1 MICDL
6 FEAADAIAANLK
18 FGKPAPSCGGTC
30 PAAMD
35 EFDVALLREREELY
49 RLTFNQAAVGIAHV
63 GADCRPLRV
72 NRKYC
77 SITGYAETEL
87 QRMTTVELTHPDDRA
102 QDEALMQRL
111 RAGEIAEY
119 SREKRYLHRDGHA
132 VWISIT
138 VSALL
143 DAAGDRRYITVVE
156 DISRRKGAEEKL
168 LRLANHDAL
177 TGLPNRLL
185 LEDRLGHA
193 IAHAHR
199 TGTLVAVMFVDLDR
213 FKNVNDSLG
222 HDAGDEVIVEIG
234 RRIARNL
241 RETDTAARQ
250 GGDEF
255 VVVLGDL
262 AHQDDACTVARK
274 ILDTLCQPMLLRGQ
288 EIFPTGSIGIG
299 LYPRDGTDA
308 QSLLKNADTAMYR
321 AKNDGG
327 NTYQFYAD
335 GMGMHALDSLRLEGA
350 LRRALERDEFLLYY
364 QPQVD
369 IATGAIVGVEAL
381 LRWKPRIGPMVPPG
395 DFIPI
400 AEQTGLIVPIGD
412 WVLATACAQQKAW
425 REAGLPPLVV
435 SVNLSARQF
444 QHQDLVEL
452 VARLVRDTGCD
463 PSCLALEITET
474 AVMEKPQAAVAIF
487 RQLKEMGV
495 QLAIDDFGTGYSS
508 LAYLKRF
515 PIDSQKLDRSFV
527 NDITRDADDAA
538 IVHSLIALAHSMK
551 LKVVA
556 EGVEDARQLQFLRE
570 HGCDQMQGYY
580 VSRPV
585 PAVEIEAL
593 LRQQGNG
600 A

>member
-18 FGKPAPSCGGTC
+18 FGYLAPACGGTC
-30 PAAMD
+30 PAAID

-63 GADCRPLRV
+63 GATGRPLRV
-72 NRKYC
+72 NRKY
-77 SITGYAETEL
+77 SDITGYTEAEL
-87 QRMTTVELTHPDDRA
+87 QRLTTVELTHPDDRA
-102 QDEALMQRL
+102 QDEALQQRL
-111 RAGEIAEY
+111 RSGELAEY
-119 SREKRYLHRDGHA
+119 SREKRYLHKNGHA
-132 VWISIT
+132 VWINVT
-138 VSALL
+138 VSSLL
-143 DAAGDRRYITVVE
+143 DAAGERRYITVVE
-156 DISRRKGAEEKL
+156 DISRRKGAEETL
-168 LRLANHDAL
+168 LRMASHDAL

-185 LEDRLGHA
+185 LEDRLSHA

-199 TGTLVAVMFVDLDR
+199 THTLVAVMFVDLDR
-213 FKNVNDSLG
+213 FKNINDSLG

-234 RRIARNL
+234 RRIGRNL

-255 VVVLGDL
+255 VVVLGGL
-262 AHQDDACTVARK
+262 AHESDACTVAQK
-274 ILDTLCQPMLLRGQ
+274 ILDTLCRPMLLRGQ
-288 EIFPTGSIGIG
+288 EVFPTGSIGIG
-299 LYPRDGTDA
+299 LYPRDGTDT
-308 QSLLKNADTAMYR
+308 STLLKNADTAMYR
-321 AKNDGG
+321 AKADGG
-327 NTYQFYAD
+327 NQYAFYVHS
-335 GMGMHALDSLRLEGA
+335 MSMQALDSLRMEGA
-350 LRRALERDEFLLYY
+350 LRRALERDEFRLHY

-369 IATGAIVGVEAL
+369 IATGAVVGVEAL
-381 LRWKPRIGPMVPPG
+381 LRWQPQLGPMVPPG

-425 REAGLPPLVV
+425 RDAGLPPLTV

-444 QHQDLVEL
+444 QHRDLVEL
-452 VARLVRDTGCD
+452 VARLVRETGCD
-463 PSCLALEITET
+463 PACLALEITET
-474 AVMEKPQAAVAIF
+474 AVMENPQAAVAIF
-487 RQLKEMGV
+487 RQLNEMGV

-515 PIDSQKLDRSFV
+515 PIDSLKIDRSFV
-527 NDITRDADDAA
+527 SDITRDADDAA
-538 IVHSLIALAHSMK
+538 IVHSVIALAHSMN

-585 PAVEIEAL
+585 PAADIEKL
-593 LRQQGNG
+593 LKNR
-600 A
+600 